1 MGQGFN
7 RREFVRRA
15 GVAAVS
21 LPWALR
27 GNLACGL
34 VGAGFALPPAGRSV
48 LGLERHKHPSAGA
61 GPRAAEAHPYNAA
74 GERVF
79 RGIFAILQT
88 PFREDDQ
95 LDAEDLEREV
105 NFCVRAGAHGLVWPQ
120 VAGEFYLLTE
130 EERMRGAEIVIRA
143 AAGRTPVVIGVQAPV
158 KELAVKFARH
168 AEEKGADAVIAL
180 PPFLGGVSLAT
191 VAGYYRALAQAVKLP
206 IFIQNSGEPWGP
218 ALAPSFVIEL
228 ARQYPQLG
236 YVKEEISPVAHRM
249 VEYVHS
255 GVMKAVFSGNAGKN
269 LLDELA
275 HGSSGTMPAC
285 EFIDVDV
292 QVYDLAASGKHQE
305 ARELFQKLL
314 PMINLEEI
322 YGLRFAKAV
331 LVRRGVFKTAKLRG
345 AGGGGLDELDEKE
358 MEAWWKQLTPYL
370 KV

>member
-1 MGQGFN
+1 MGQRLN

-15 GVAAVS
+15 ALAAVS
-21 LPWALR
+21 LPWAVEA
-27 GNLACGL
+27 NLARGL
-34 VGAGFALPPAGRSV
+34 V
-48 LGLERHKHPSAGA
+48 A
-61 GPRAAEAHPYNAA
+61 GPPEKN
-74 GERVF
+74 F

-95 LDAEDLEREV
+95 LDGEDLEREV

-120 VAGEFYLLTE
+120 LAGEFYLLSE
-130 EERMRGAEIVIRA
+130 EERMRGAEVVIRA
-143 AAGRTPVVIGVQAPV
+143 ARHSGTPVVIGVQAPV

-180 PPFLGGVSLAT
+180 PPFLGGVGLDT
-191 VAGYYRALAQAVKLP
+191 VTAYYRSLAQAVKLP
-206 IFIQNSGEPWGP
+206 IFIQNSGGPWGP
-218 ALAPSFVIEL
+218 ALASSFVIEL

-236 YVKEEISPVAHRM
+236 YIKEEVSPVAHRM
-249 VEYVHS
+249 AEYAHS
-255 GVMKAVFSGNAGKN
+255 GVMKAIFSGNAGKN

-292 QVYDLAASGKHQE
+292 QVYDLAAAGKPQE

-322 YGLRFAKAV
+322 YGLHFAKAV

-345 AGGGGLDELDEKE
+345 ASSGGMDALDEKE
-358 MEAWWKQLTPYL
+358 MEAWWKQLSPYFR
-370 KV
+370 V